1 MESITFETEDG
12 EVEFFVLEQTMLA
25 GRNYILVTD
34 SPDREEGSFL
44 ILKDMS
50 ENEDEFASYEEIMDE
65 NELESVVKIFNELV
79 DDINLEV

>member
-1 MESITFETEDG
+1 
-12 EVEFFVLEQTMLA
+12 MLA

>member
-1 MESITFETEDG
+1 MESIRFETEDG

>member
-1 MESITFETEDG
+1 MESIRFETEDG
-12 EVEFFVLEQTMLA
+12 EVEFYVLEQTMLA

>member
-1 MESITFETEDG
+1 MESIRFETEDG
-12 EVEFFVLEQTMLA
+12 EVEFYVLEQTMLA

-44 ILKDMS
+44 IFKDMS